1 MLFLAVQ
8 ELEGERDKL
17 EEALRSER
25 DKRDQQ
31 AMSLRQ
37 EAAAVQ
43 LAADDDKHRTCA
55 PFIGHW
61 RTLSPVPVSIF
72 EVVLRSAFLCG
83 NSTVMG

>member
-1 MLFLAVQ
+1 MVVKVHGCVQ
-8 ELEGERDKL
+8 ELEGERDTL

-43 LAADDDKHRTCA
+43 MAADDDKQRTC
-55 PFIGHW
+55 G
-61 RTLSPVPVSIF
+61 RLSLLPCTFTFCITFGGS
-72 EVVLRSAFLCG
+72 
-83 NSTVMG
+83 